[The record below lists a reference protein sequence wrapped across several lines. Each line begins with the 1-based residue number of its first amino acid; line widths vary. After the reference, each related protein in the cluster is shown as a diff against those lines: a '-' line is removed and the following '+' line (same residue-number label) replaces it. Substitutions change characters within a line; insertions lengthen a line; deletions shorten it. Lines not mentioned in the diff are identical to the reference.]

1 MIEIFLSSLSFFTWS
16 SSLDSN
22 NLKRQ
27 KTGKNIHKNFEI
39 YKYMAGDI
47 KDMKNVK
54 DIIQTIGIYKHV
66 ASVWFQK
73 RHLHLLNNI
82 LLICFSWQCSDNWW
96 NNAAKIWKQSSIP
109 NTFLSLS
116 WQGLDMNMVI
126 LLYNGT
132 SL

>member
-1 MIEIFLSSLSFFTWS
+1 MEIFLSSLSFFTWS
-16 SSLDSN
+16 SRLDSN
-22 NLKRQ
+22 NLKRK
-27 KTGKNIHKNFEI
+27 KTGKNIHKNFEV

-73 RHLHLLNNI
+73 RYLHLLNNI
-82 LLICFSWQCSDNWW
+82 LLICFSWQSSDNWW